1 MTPRKSAREDILR
14 AFAKHVARNGYSDTS
29 ISDTARTV
37 GLSKGTV
44 LHHFGTKQALLE
56 CVHVAYMDRRLAEA
70 HHILGSLADPDA
82 QLAAIVYA
90 LLKAHR
96 DDRDATLAFLREIVR
111 FADADQAMTAIR
123 AQRAT
128 YTQLVETV
136 VRRGMEQRTFRS
148 DDPTLVTLQIFG
160 MCNYAWTWYRPSG
173 RLTVEDVA
181 GSIIRTA
188 MVGLQGPHNPTVDAL
203 VDQAIAT
210 VSATPAPTR
219 AP

>member
-14 AFAKHVARNGYSDTS
+14 VFAKHVARDGYSDTS
-29 ISDTARTV
+29 ISDTARAL

-44 LHHFGTKQALLE
+44 LHHFGTKRELLE
-56 CVHVAYMDRRLAEA
+56 CVHVAYMERRLAEA
-70 HHILGSLADPDA
+70 HHILASLADPEA

-111 FADADQAMTAIR
+111 FADADEAMTAIR

-136 VRRGMEQRTFRS
+136 VQRGMERGAFRS

-160 MCNYAWTWYRPSG
+160 VCNYAWTWYRPSG
-173 RLTVEDVA
+173 PLSVEDVA
-181 GSIIRTA
+181 GSIIRTV
-188 MVGLQGPHNPTVDAL
+188 MVGLQGAQSPTVDAL
-203 VDQAIAT
+203 VDRAIAT
-210 VSATPAPTR
+210 VRAAPPPR
-219 AP
+219 GP